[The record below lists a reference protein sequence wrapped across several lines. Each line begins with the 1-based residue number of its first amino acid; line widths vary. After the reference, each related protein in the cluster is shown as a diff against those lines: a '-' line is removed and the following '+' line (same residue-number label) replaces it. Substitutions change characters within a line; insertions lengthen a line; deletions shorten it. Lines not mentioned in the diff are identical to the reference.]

1 MKRLVYIVLEINII
15 AHLVMMLFSCENS
28 IKDVKQ
34 FIDYDTITGLM
45 AYDVV
50 VERSDSGMLVAKLS
64 APVMISLEV
73 DNADSSMLEFPK
85 GFTAYMFD
93 IGDTTPTSMIRGDYG
108 VNFEKKELVIARHN
122 VVVTN
127 MKTQETLETETLFW
141 DQKKKKIYTSN
152 FVKISS
158 PDKIIFGDSL
168 TANEDFS
175 RREIFG
181 IRATIELD
189 EDE

>member
-1 MKRLVYIVLEINII
+1 
-15 AHLVMMLFSCENS
+15 MLFSCENP
-28 IKDVKQ
+28 IEKVKQ
-34 FIDYDTITGLM
+34 FVDYDTISGLM

-64 APVMISLEV
+64 APVMRSLDV

-85 GFTAYMFD
+85 GFTAYVYD
-93 IGDTTPTSMIRGDYG
+93 NGDTAPTSMIRGDYG
-108 VNFEKKELVIARHN
+108 VNYEKKELVIAQHN

-152 FVKISS
+152 FVKITS
-158 PDKIIFGDSL
+158 PDKIVFGDSL

-181 IRATIELD
+181 IRATIEIE